1 MFDQNVLAMFGIVAS
16 MFVLYLL
23 IWLFWLRLQV
33 HPRGT
38 PVYRETPPDRFSPAS
53 ARYLFKKEYDD
64 VAFVC
69 AIASA
74 GTKGYLRAKCL
85 GKKVSVS
92 KGYRSTSSDL
102 WTVSRQDDYK
112 KKDLTEDEDVALS
125 SLFDY
130 EETVE
135 VSQENQKL
143 LPKCLTAH
151 EDHLKKELDNS
162 FINFHPKLE
171 IIATI
176 MYLICVS
183 GMAWVISEAN
193 FVEGFC
199 KELVYQHRLK
209 IAKRAHM
216 NVSDV
221 SVTGFENLAD
231 MFNCWTM
238 ELSFL
243 GFSVILILGLIGVEI
258 FFVYL
263 SEVMSWFTP
272 QSSFSYMLKFGG
284 EEFFLTVFFIL
295 IGTGLCSMIW
305 IFLSPELIFFFLI
318 LRGLNRWFFARTK
331 QYTLQGRH
339 IMDQLE
345 DFRDYLLQQGPK
357 DISSVSRTSIYSTF
371 TEKWRPYA
379 IALDIEQEWVEI
391 AGNNS
396 STSTWFE
403 VENLSGVFP
412 IGASLSNCLTA
423 ARPFKK
429 GGRSDTASRAPGGG
443 GDGGGGGE

>member
-53 ARYLFKKEYDD
+53 ARYLFKKGYDD

-92 KGYRSTSSDL
+92 KGYHSTSSDL
-102 WTVSRQDDYK
+102 WTVIRQDDYK

-125 SLFDY
+125 LLFDY

-151 EDHLKKELDNS
+151 KDHLKKELDNS

-171 IIATI
+171 IMATI

-183 GMAWVISEAN
+183 GMAWVIREAN

-284 EEFFLTVFFIL
+284 KEFFLTVFFIL

-318 LRGLNRWFFARTK
+318 LRGLNRWFFAKTK
-331 QYTLQGRH
+331 QYTLQGRR

-345 DFRDYLLQQGPK
+345 DFMDYLLQQPPK
-357 DISSVSRTSIYSTF
+357 NISSVPRTSIYSTF

-379 IALDIEQEWVEI
+379 IALDIEQHWVEI

-423 ARPFKK
+423 ARRFKK
-429 GGRSDTASRAPGGG
+429 GGDGGWVG
-443 GDGGGGGE
+443 PDSDGGGGE